1 MKAMFGKLWQ
11 GLVALS
17 MIMAPAAVWAKVTIY
32 MCGDSTMQDW
42 NAGYYPKQGIGQNF
56 GWFFDSGLATVKNHG
71 AGGTAAETYYNG
83 GKWKPVVN
91 NLQKGDYVFIKF
103 GINDRNYSSEKG
115 YRDYMTKMINEAK
128 AKGAYPII
136 VNPVRRSDF
145 RGAKQDSIYESYHN
159 YPIIARELSKSL
171 KTPIIDMDT
180 LSRNYLLS
188 VGQFYAHHYLNVVLD
203 KGEYSNYNN
212 GNNDNLHFQQN
223 GAIAFGRII
232 TEQLRV
238 HPDAQVRKLADY
250 LAPMYKVDVK
260 VSPAGSDQATTISS
274 YYPKGMTVTLKTTPK
289 SGKKFLGWYD
299 GNGKK
304 VSGNANTTVRSDKI
318 YTFVMGSASTQFTA
332 VYEGGSAQKYQG
344 DGKAMTSFP
353 IGTPKKLSDVTYS
366 VDTTAQQP
374 VEEEEEKYIS
384 LDIKK
389 FIDAANPDVGNGTTD
404 TNHTGFTG
412 KGFFNFT
419 NEMNSTAEYKM
430 KFPSA
435 GYVTMGIRYSFA
447 GTEERSVN
455 MYLDHDYIVKFKPT
469 ADWDTW
475 DTAYVDLDLIN
486 GEGVLKMISMTANG
500 GPNIDAFGFSVEGVE
515 RIIPTTETP
524 AEEKKDS
531 TETETPSEENQT
543 EALAAAALNAGITL
557 KGGILSVANPG
568 RTQVSVF
575 DMSGRLVAKRILDV
589 SSAAEVQLSSL
600 VRTAGLFHVLVR
612 QGSKMIRTNWVNV
625 K

>member
-1 MKAMFGKLWQ
+1 MNGFYSKIWQ

-17 MIMAPAAVWAKVTIY
+17 MVLAPAAVWAKVTIY

-56 GWFFDSGLATVKNHG
+56 GYFFDSGLATVKNYG

-83 GKWKPVVN
+83 GKWTPVKN
-91 NLQKGDYVFIKF
+91 ALQKGDYVFIKF
-103 GINDRNYSSEKG
+103 GINDRNYSSEAG
-115 YRDYMTKMINEAK
+115 YRTYMTKMINEAK

-145 RGAKQDSIYESYHN
+145 RGTKQDSIYESYHN
-159 YPIIARELSKSL
+159 YPIIARELSKTL
-171 KTPIIDMDT
+171 NTPIIDMDT

-203 KGEYSNYNN
+203 KGEYSNYAN

-238 HPDAQVRKLADY
+238 HPDAQVKKLADY

-304 VSGNANTTVRSDKI
+304 VSGNANASVKSDKI
-318 YTFVMGSASTQFTA
+318 YTFVMGSASTQYTA
-332 VYEGGSAQKYQG
+332 VYEGGTAEKYTG
-344 DGKAMTSFP
+344 DGKALTSFP
-353 IGTPKKLSDVTYS
+353 TGTPKKLSDVTYS
-366 VDTTAQQP
+366 VDTTAKDTVQ
-374 VEEEEEKYIS
+374 EEEKHIS
-384 LDIKK
+384 LDIKN
-389 FIDAANPDVGNGTTD
+389 FIDAANPDTGNGATEA
-404 TNHTGFTG
+404 NHEGYTGN
-412 KGFFNFT
+412 GFFNFE
-419 NEMNSTAEYKM
+419 NALNSTAEYKM

-447 GTEERSVN
+447 GTEERSLNV
-455 MYLDHDYIVKFKPT
+455 YLDHDYIVKFKPT

-486 GEGVLKMISMTANG
+486 GEGILKFISMTENG
-500 GPNIDAFGFSVEGVE
+500 GPNIDAFGFSVDGVE
-515 RIIPTTETP
+515 RIVPEVETT
-524 AEEKKDS
+524 S
-531 TETETPSEENQT
+531 
-543 EALAAAALNAGITL
+543 L
-557 KGGILSVANPG
+557 KGDILSVAKNENT
-568 RTQVSVF
+568 RIDVF
-575 DMSGRLVAKRILDV
+575 DMSGRLVARKLSGSDNIDLSDIVQTSGIYRIV
-589 SSAAEVQLSSL
+589 
-600 VRTAGLFHVLVR
+600 VRNGKHKFSTTWA
-612 QGSKMIRTNWVNV
+612 NV